1 MQHNIIINILESN
14 QPPTWSLVCR
24 PTWSLVCRPTWSLV
38 CRPTWSLVCR
48 PMSCIRF
55 NVEIDLPIVT
65 IIVCR
70 SGVTVKLFCT
80 VKPLYSE
87 QSRDPKKCSLYGG
100 VHPRG
105 VRYVHAH
112 MCQKC
117 NVHMYIK
124 TDLPNLFDF

>member
-1 MQHNIIINILESN
+1 MVDYQS
-14 QPPTWSLVCR
+14 
-24 PTWSLVCRPTWSLV
+24 
-38 CRPTWSLVCR
+38 
-48 PMSCIRF
+48 IRY
-55 NVEIDLPIVT
+55 T
-65 IIVCR
+65 
-70 SGVTVKLFCT
+70 CT

-117 NVHMYIK
+117 NVHMYILKLTYQIYLIFDSLISLNLSSKFKFFRFADMLTK
-124 TDLPNLFDF
+124 TD